1 MYDKFRNIK
10 VISQDKYNTE
20 VKIEVFED
28 GFIKWLMSQSVEVIT
43 VLYPEGTI
51 KKIREKTKSIMNKYG
66 GVNEWQKK

>member
-43 VLYPEGTI
+43 VLYPEGTV